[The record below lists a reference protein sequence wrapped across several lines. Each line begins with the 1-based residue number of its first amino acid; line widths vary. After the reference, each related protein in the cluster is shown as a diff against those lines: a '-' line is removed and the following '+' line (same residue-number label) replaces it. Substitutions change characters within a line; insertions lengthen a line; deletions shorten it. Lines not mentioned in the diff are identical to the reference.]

1 MKRKNRGTVSILK
14 TDGIS
19 ITVVRKAVKNMY
31 LRVLPPDG
39 RVQITAPEYTD
50 EERILRFVSAKR
62 DWIRRHQ
69 RQIAERPRRPEH
81 RYVTGEKL
89 MLWGKEYV
97 LEVRE
102 AERSDCVLRDEKI
115 ILYVKPDTSE
125 EKRRMQVEKRYR
137 RELEK
142 RIAEILPFCE
152 ERVGVRVRE
161 WRIRRMKTRWGTCN
175 PSRSRI
181 WLNLSLAEKP
191 AECLVY
197 VLIHELTH
205 LLEPSH
211 NKCFYALMDRFYPDW
226 KEVRKRLNSWPG

>member
-31 LRVLPPDG
+31 LRVLPPDS
-39 RVQITAPEYTD
+39 RVQITAPKYTD

-62 DWIRRHQ
+62 DWIRKHQ
-69 RQIAERPRRPEH
+69 RLIAERPQRPER

-89 MLWGKEYV
+89 ALWGTEYL

-102 AERSDCVLRDEKI
+102 AKRSDCVLQDRKVV
-115 ILYVKPDTSE
+115 LYVKPDASE
-125 EKRRMQVEKRYR
+125 EKRRELVERWYR
-137 RELEK
+137 RLLSE
-142 RIAEILPFCE
+142 RIEEILPSCE
-152 ERVGVRVRE
+152 KRVGVCVCE

-175 PSRSRI
+175 PSASRI

-191 AECLVY
+191 EECLVY
-197 VLIHELTH
+197 VLVHELAH
-205 LLEPSH
+205 RLEPSH
-211 NKCFYALMDRFYPDW
+211 NKRFYALMDRFYPGW
-226 KEVRKRLNSWPG
+226 KEVRKRLNS